1 MDYLLY
7 LFLFVLGLI
16 GGFLAG
22 LLGVGGGLIYIIIL
36 QYVFKKYIDDTY
48 EITRFILANSIFAT
62 IFASISSIVRQIRQN
77 TFYGSALLK
86 VGVPSAIVSMSISYL
101 IQQGDWYDK
110 RTFLTLFTVMLIL
123 TIWKTL
129 RTARKNKKSD
139 AQLHQV
145 QELASWK
152 YMLTGILAGIIS
164 PLTGLGGGI
173 VIVPVLSN
181 IFKLPVKK
189 AVSISVSS
197 IVISAFSN
205 TLVYLSARPEKL
217 STIYLGTC
225 TGYIVWQVVIPMIV
239 GVVIAAYFG
248 TMVANKIKNHV
259 LQYLF
264 AVFLAIMVIKIM
276 LSDLL
281 KVL

>member
-1 MDYLLY
+1 MDYFLY
-7 LFLFVLGLI
+7 LFLFFLGLI

-62 IFASISSIVRQIRQN
+62 IFASLSSILRQIRQK
-77 TFYGSALLK
+77 TFYGKALLW
-86 VGVPSAIVSMSISYL
+86 VGIPSAIVSMSISYL

-110 RTFLTLFTVMLIL
+110 QTFLAVFMFMLLL
-123 TIWKTL
+123 TIGKIL
-129 RTARKNKKSD
+129 YNVQKQEKNSLEQHNTT
-139 AQLHQV
+139 QLD
-145 QELASWK
+145 SWK
-152 YMLTGILAGIIS
+152 YVITGILAGIIS

-181 IFKLPVKK
+181 LFKLPVKK
-189 AVSISVSS
+189 AISISVSS
-197 IVISAFSN
+197 IVISAFFN
-205 TLVYLSARPEKL
+205 TLVYLLAEPQKL
-217 STIYLGTC
+217 STIYLGRC
-225 TGYIVWQVVIPMIV
+225 TGYIVWQVVIPMIA
-239 GVVIAAYFG
+239 GVIIAAYFG
-248 TMVANKIKNHV
+248 TMTANKIKNHV

-264 AVFLAIMVIKIM
+264 AVFLSIMVIKIL

-281 KVL
+281 KIL

>member
-1 MDYLLY
+1 MDYILY
-7 LFLFVLGLI
+7 LFLFILGLI

-62 IFASISSIVRQIRQN
+62 IFASISSILRQIKQN
-77 TFYGSALLK
+77 TFYGKALLWVGIPSAL
-86 VGVPSAIVSMSISYL
+86 VSMSISYL
-101 IQQGDWYDK
+101 IQQGNWYDK
-110 RTFLTLFTVMLIL
+110 QTFLAVFTIMLIL

-129 RTARKNKKSD
+129 HTAKKNQKT
-139 AQLHQV
+139 QTV
-145 QELASWK
+145 QNEVNELIFWK
-152 YMLTGILAGIIS
+152 YILTGLLAGIIS

-197 IVISAFSN
+197 IVVSAFSN
-205 TLVYLSARPEKL
+205 TLVYLFAKPEKL
-217 STIYLGTC
+217 SLIYLGNC
-225 TGYIVWQVVIPMIV
+225 TGYIVWQVVIPMII

-248 TMVANKIKNHV
+248 TMVANRIKNHV

-264 AVFLAIMVIKIM
+264 AVFLCIMVIKIL
-276 LSDLL
+276 LSDFLKLL
-281 KVL
+281 

>member
-7 LFLFVLGLI
+7 LFLFILGII

-36 QYVFKKYIDDTY
+36 QYVFKKYIDNTY

-62 IFASISSIVRQIRQN
+62 IFASISSILRQIRQK
-77 TFYGSALLK
+77 TFYGKALLWVGIPSAL
-86 VGVPSAIVSMSISYL
+86 VSMTISYL
-101 IQQGDWYDK
+101 IQQGNWYD
-110 RTFLTLFTVMLIL
+110 RQTFLAVFTLMLVL

-129 RTARKNKKSD
+129 DTAHKNQKT
-139 AQLHQV
+139 QLSQTNTH
-145 QELASWK
+145 ELVSWK
-152 YMLTGILAGIIS
+152 YILTGICAGIIS

-205 TLVYLSARPEKL
+205 TLIYLFAQPEKL
-217 STIYLGTC
+217 SVIYLGKC
-225 TGYIVWQVVIPMIV
+225 TGYIVWQVVIPMIA

-248 TMVANKIKNHV
+248 TMVANRIKNHV

-264 AVFLAIMVIKIM
+264 AVFLCIMVVKIV

-281 KVL
+281 KII

>member
-7 LFLFVLGLI
+7 LFLFILGLI

-62 IFASISSIVRQIRQN
+62 IFASISSIIRQIRQK
-77 TFYGSALLK
+77 TFYGIPLLW

-101 IQQGDWYDK
+101 IQQGDWYD
-110 RTFLTLFTVMLIL
+110 RQTFLAVFTLMLIL
-123 TIWKTL
+123 TIYKTL
-129 RTARKNKKSD
+129 KNARKNQKLQTE
-139 AQLHQV
+139 AHTV
-145 QELASWK
+145 NELSAWK
-152 YMLTGILAGIIS
+152 YMFTGFLAGIIS

-181 IFKLPVKK
+181 VFKLPVKK

-197 IVISAFSN
+197 IVVSAFSN
-205 TLVYLSARPEKL
+205 TLVYFFAHPEQV
-217 STIYLGTC
+217 STMYLGAC
-225 TGYIVWQVVIPMIV
+225 TGYIVWQVVIPMIA

-248 TMVANKIKNHV
+248 TMAAHKIKNHV
-259 LQYLF
+259 LQYFF
-264 AVFLAIMVIKIM
+264 ALFLAIMVFKIL

-281 KVL
+281 QVL

>member
-62 IFASISSIVRQIRQN
+62 IFASISSILRQIRQN
-77 TFYGSALLK
+77 TFYSRALLQ
-86 VGVPSAIVSMSISYL
+86 VGIPSAIVSMTISYL
-101 IQQGDWYDK
+101 IQQGNWYD
-110 RTFLTLFTVMLIL
+110 RQTFLAVFTLMLVL

-129 RTARKNKKSD
+129 HTAQKNKKSD
-139 AQLHQV
+139 T
-145 QELASWK
+145 ELNTINELNTWK
-152 YMLTGILAGIIS
+152 YLLTGFFAGIIS

-173 VIVPVLSN
+173 VIVPMLSN

-197 IVISAFSN
+197 IVVSAFSN
-205 TLVYLSARPEKL
+205 TLVYLFAKPQKL
-217 STIYLGTC
+217 STIYLGNC
-225 TGYIVWQVVIPMIV
+225 TGYIVWQVVIPMII
-239 GVVIAAYFG
+239 GVIIAAYFG
-248 TMVANKIKNHV
+248 TMVANRIKNHV
-259 LQYLF
+259 LQYVFALF
-264 AVFLAIMVIKIM
+264 LCIMVVKII

-281 KVL
+281 KVI

>member
-1 MDYLLY
+1 MDYFLY
-7 LFLFVLGLI
+7 LLLFILGLI

-62 IFASISSIVRQIRQN
+62 IFASISSIFRQIKQK
-77 TFYGSALLK
+77 TFYPVPLLW
-86 VGVPSAIVSMSISYL
+86 VGVPSALVSMSISYL
-101 IQQGDWYDK
+101 IQQGNWYDK
-110 RTFLTLFTVMLIL
+110 QTFLAIFTLVLVF

-129 RTARKNKKSD
+129 LSAQKNQKN
-139 AQLHQV
+139 QLEQNTLT
-145 QELASWK
+145 ELASWK
-152 YMLTGILAGIIS
+152 YVITGLCAGVIS

-173 VIVPVLSN
+173 VIVPILSN

-205 TLVYLSARPEKL
+205 TLIYLFAQPQKL
-217 STIYLGTC
+217 STIYLGNC
-225 TGYIVWQVVIPMIV
+225 TGYIVWQVVIPMIA
-239 GVVIAAYFG
+239 GVIIAAYFG
-248 TMVANKIKNHV
+248 TMVAHRIKNHV
-259 LQYLF
+259 LQYFF
-264 AVFLAIMVIKIM
+264 AVFLFIMVIKIL

-281 KVL
+281 KVM